1 MLGCDTETQ
10 SCPVVTLLSEQDR
23 WDRELRTIRRAVRQ
37 AGQAV
42 MEVARRYARTPVRSS
57 HRSVVTDADIR
68 SDRILREHLQTA
80 FPQDSWLSQTHGHDV
95 TRLDRERIWI
105 VDALGGTHDLVQG
118 YPEYA
123 ISVALVKQGRPEVAV
138 VYNPCT
144 QELFEAVRGRD
155 ARLNGIPIH
164 CTSNSLP
171 CPRVLV
177 SRADLEQGRYHAYR
191 RQLQLVPCGSTG
203 LSRGLCRCRPSP
215 GHPWCNPK
223 ASMGHCC
230 GHIVDDLCRGTCHRS
245 SRPSLSIQPCSIVG
259 QWGGGSCS
267 GQLQPSRRDLSI
279 DPLGPPCPQPTLLLL
294 WYSCDP
300 GGSRGGMIDDQN

>member
-191 RQLQLVPCGSTG
+191 RQLQLVPCGSTAYRVACVAAG
-203 LSRGLCRCRPSP
+203 RAQATLGVTPKHPWDIAAGILLMTCAGGRVTDLQ
-215 GHPWCNPK
+215 GHPYQFNRARLLVNGVVAAAPGSYNQV
-223 ASMGHCC
+223 AG
-230 GHIVDDLCRGTCHRS
+230 IFQ
-245 SRPSLSIQPCSIVG
+245 SIP
-259 QWGGGSCS
+259 
-267 GQLQPSRRDLSI
+267 
-279 DPLGPPCPQPTLLLL
+279 
-294 WYSCDP
+294 
-300 GGSRGGMIDDQN
+300 